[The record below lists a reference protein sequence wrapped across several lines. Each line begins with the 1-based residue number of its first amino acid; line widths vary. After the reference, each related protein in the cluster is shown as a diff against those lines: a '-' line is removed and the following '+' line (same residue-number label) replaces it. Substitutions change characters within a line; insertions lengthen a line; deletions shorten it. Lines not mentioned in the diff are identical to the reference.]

1 MQAKTSMMKWAALL
15 ATLPAI
21 AAMQPGCA
29 TRQLMQTGSGVPA
42 AEATI
47 LAAAGDNG
55 NTNVDI
61 RVEHL
66 ALPWNVV
73 AGATV
78 YVVWFQPPGAAWQS
92 AGALTVTDN
101 LEGLLETMTPHRRFL
116 VMVTPEVN
124 GQADQPTQNAV
135 FTASIDVDSTV
146 L

>member
-1 MQAKTSMMKWAALL
+1 M
-15 ATLPAI
+15 
-21 AAMQPGCA
+21 
-29 TRQLMQTGSGVPA
+29 
-42 AEATI
+42 
-47 LAAAGDNG
+47 AAAVGVATTH
-55 NTNVDI
+55 TNVDI

-92 AGALTVTDN
+92 AGALTVTDD

-124 GQADQPTQNAV
+124 GQAGQPTQNAV
-135 FTASIDVDSTV
+135 FTASIDVDSNV